1 MKYCFAILIVL
12 AMSLLA
18 GCASTGDGSGVSWQ
32 QIVKV
37 ESQQGAADIRDIAK
51 LLDGDDEL
59 AQQLEL
65 VATALD
71 ALHGAIGD
79 AADVNDAID
88 LVQLTIVAAGPVVD
102 ASDLDD
108 DMKLKVQVGLRLAM
122 SILNRI
128 EAYMPESD
136 K

>member
-1 MKYCFAILIVL
+1 MKHAILIVL
-12 AMSLLA
+12 AVSLLA
-18 GCASTGDGSGVSWQ
+18 GCATTGDGSGVSWQ

-37 ESQQGAADIRDIAK
+37 ESQQGAADIREISK
-51 LLDGDDEL
+51 LLDSDDEL
-59 AQQLEL
+59 AGQLEAI
-65 VATALD
+65 ATALD
-71 ALHGAIGD
+71 ALHGAIGNTT
-79 AADVNDAID
+79 DVTNAID

-108 DMKLKVQVGLRLAM
+108 DMKLKVQVGLRLAA

-128 EAYMPESD
+128 EAYMPESN